1 MQELLLFLV
10 GIIVGGMN
18 AIAGGGMLIGFPAL
32 LAAGLPALSANVT
45 GYVVI
50 IPGQITSIFAYR
62 SYLRKLNARYL
73 VLLIPCLFGGAI
85 GATLLRETS
94 REQFAMYIPWLILF
108 AVVLFA
114 TQPYIHFHLKK
125 HIAKKSQ
132 KTKTLLYI
140 SLGLLPTA
148 AYGAYFG
155 PGFGFIMLAFLSF
168 ANLRDIHLMNA
179 LKNIAGLCIASMAI
193 IVVYSTHLIDWRLGL
208 AMAAGNGIGGFYGA
222 RFSQR
227 FSSQAIRIVVIV
239 TGICAALYLGLRNYS

>member
-1 MQELLLFLV
+1 MHEFLLFLV
-10 GIIVGGMN
+10 GIVVGGMN

-32 LAAGLPALSANVT
+32 LAAGLPALPANVT

-50 IPGQITSIFAYR
+50 IPGQIASIFGYR
-62 SYLRKLNARYL
+62 NYLRKLHARYL
-73 VLLIPCLFGGAI
+73 VLLIPCLVGGAI

-94 REQFAMYIPWLILF
+94 REQFAMYVPWLIVFAVALF
-108 AVVLFA
+108 AV
-114 TQPYIHFHLKK
+114 QPYIHFHLKK
-125 HIAKKSQ
+125 HIVKKSQ
-132 KTKTLLYI
+132 SNKTLLYI

-193 IVVYSTHLIDWRLGL
+193 IVIYSTHLIDWRLGL
-208 AMAAGNGIGGFYGA
+208 AMAGGNAIGGFYGA
-222 RFSQR
+222 RISQKFSTHI
-227 FSSQAIRIVVIV
+227 IRIVVIV
-239 TGICAALYLGLRNYS
+239 VGLAAAAYLGLRTY